1 MENKKLNIDFRINK
15 MIHLIQNYNYQ
26 DEYFRLKYY
35 DNMIKS
41 MDILKSLM
49 IEKNKLD
56 IDINLKLDIDYKK
69 LYKMRGF

>member
-1 MENKKLNIDFRINK
+1 MREKKLNIDFRINK
-15 MIHLIQNYNYQ
+15 MIDLIKTYNDQ

-35 DNMIKS
+35 SNMIKS
-41 MDILKSLM
+41 IDILKSLM

-69 LYKMRGF
+69 LYEMRGF